1 MNAPFTPDGLAV
13 RAARLDDAGE
23 ATRIDAY
30 VRQHPAGS
38 PFHLTSWGRAVAKGC
53 GHRAHC
59 LLVERAAGT
68 LAGVLPLTELN
79 SFLFGRALI
88 SNGFGVHGGPLAED
102 DRGARAL
109 VDAAW
114 ALAGRLEMPSVE
126 LRGPIPDSPGW
137 VIKDESYVNF
147 ARDLAGSDEAELLAI
162 PKRQRA
168 EIRRS
173 YTFDLDVEIGRDAR
187 CRADHYAIYAES
199 VRNLGTPVFPRALF
213 DAVLEGFGEDA
224 DILVVRHQGRPMGA
238 VLTLY
243 HCGTAMPYW
252 GGGTMEARQWRAND
266 HMYYEL
272 MKHARRRGCT
282 RFDFGRSKPGTGAFG
297 FKKNWGFA
305 PEPLSYAIRTADGA
319 APREV
324 NPLNPKYR
332 LRIAAWQKLPLWFAN
347 RLGPVIARGLG

>member
-1 MNAPFTPDGLAV
+1 MNAPFAPDSLAV
-13 RAARLDDAGE
+13 RAARLDEPGE
-23 ATRIDAY
+23 AARIDAY
-30 VRQHPAGS
+30 VREHPAGS
-38 PFHLTSWGRAVAKGC
+38 PFHLTPWGRAVTQGC

-59 LLVERAAGT
+59 LLVEGAAGT
-68 LAGVLPLTELN
+68 LAGVLPLTELR

-88 SNGFGVHGGPLAED
+88 SNGFAVHGGPLADD
-102 DRGARAL
+102 DRAGRAL

-114 ALAGRLEMPSVE
+114 KLAEALDMPSLE

-137 VIKDESYVNF
+137 VINDESYVNF
-147 ARDLAGSDEAELLAI
+147 ARALTESDNAELAAI

-173 YTFDLDVEIGRDAR
+173 YTFDLDVEIGRDER
-187 CRADHYAIYAES
+187 SRATHYTIYAES

-213 DAVLEGFGEDA
+213 DAVLDGFGDDA
-224 DILVVRHQGRPMGA
+224 DILIVRHQGQAVGA

-243 HCGTAMPYW
+243 HGGVAMPYW
-252 GGGTMEARQWRAND
+252 GGGSLDARKWRAND

-282 RFDFGRSKPGTGAFG
+282 RFDFGRSKPGTGAYA
-297 FKKNWGFA
+297 FKKNWGFT

-319 APREV
+319 VPREV

-332 LRIAAWQKLPLWFAN
+332 LRIAAWQKLPLWVAN